1 MFTREYIKSRCS
13 LTLLK
18 VNKMGTSPRM
28 PTPGATGVFDRN
40 RGLDQKEPDE
50 LTFGNL
56 CIIIIYY

>member
-1 MFTREYIKSRCS
+1 
-13 LTLLK
+13 
-18 VNKMGTSPRM
+18 MGTSPRM